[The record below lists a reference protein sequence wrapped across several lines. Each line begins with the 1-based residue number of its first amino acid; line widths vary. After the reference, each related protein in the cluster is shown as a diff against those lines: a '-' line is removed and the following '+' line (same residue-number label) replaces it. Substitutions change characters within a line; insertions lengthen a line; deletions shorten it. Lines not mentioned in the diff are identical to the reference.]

1 MRQVKHRTPTGR
13 PHRVAELLRERLAL
27 ILLFKCADPRLKE
40 VTLTEVEM
48 SPDLRQA
55 KVFYVT
61 RENVDRDL
69 VQIALDKAQG
79 FIKAEVARENLFRL
93 MPEFHFLPD
102 PGLDRAARLEELLKA
117 AKRAGIGSGIP
128 NLIYGKA
135 DSVKPFYSIGIRGS
149 FKVGVV
155 ALPTISEQRW

>member
-1 MRQVKHRTPTGR
+1 VRLVKQRTPTGR

-40 VTLTEVEM
+40 VTLTEVNM

-61 RENVDRDL
+61 RDNADRDL
-69 VQIALDKAQG
+69 VKIALDKAQG

-93 MPEFHFLPD
+93 MPEFTFVPD
-102 PGLDRAARLEELLKA
+102 PGLDRAARVEELLKEA
-117 AKRAGIGSGIP
+117 
-128 NLIYGKA
+128 
-135 DSVKPFYSIGIRGS
+135 
-149 FKVGVV
+149 GVV
-155 ALPTISEQRW
+155 PDSTKEDDK

>member
-93 MPEFHFLPD
+93 MPEFVFLPD
-102 PGLDRAARLEELLKA
+102 PGLDRAARLEELLKEA
-117 AKRAGIGSGIP
+117 GVANDSETKRLQS
-128 NLIYGKA
+128 A
-135 DSVKPFYSIGIRGS
+135 DTIHRRDRGEPGVIDLKP
-149 FKVGVV
+149 
-155 ALPTISEQRW
+155 